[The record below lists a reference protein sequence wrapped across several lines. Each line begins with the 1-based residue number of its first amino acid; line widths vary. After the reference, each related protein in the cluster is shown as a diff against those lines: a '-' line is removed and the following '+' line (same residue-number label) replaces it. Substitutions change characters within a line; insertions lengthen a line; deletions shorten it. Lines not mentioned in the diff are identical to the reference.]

1 MNLWRPLALALIG
14 CLMALSAAG
23 QGVTLPDVR
32 HVVLENGTTIILV
45 EKHDVPLIGLQAVIR
60 GGAVSDPEGQAG
72 LASLLAGLLEK
83 GAGERDA
90 AAFAEAIDSVG
101 GSLSARASLESI
113 TISAEFLARDADLM
127 IELLA
132 SMLRDPS
139 LDAAELNK
147 LRDRQVNLIR
157 AAKDGDPRR
166 LTPVY
171 GAAFLFADHLYGRPV
186 RGDET
191 SLAAVGHRALRGY
204 YEDFVG
210 SDRLIIAV
218 AGDFVADEMAGK
230 LTAAFTD
237 WRKAAAPLLE
247 FDAPEPQA
255 GRRILLVDKP
265 GATQTY
271 FWIGNVGVDI
281 GFPQRAELDIANTL
295 FGGRL
300 MGSLLMDELRVKAG
314 LTYGAYSSL
323 NRLSKAGSV
332 ATISYTKTESTVEA
346 IDLALSLLQKIH
358 LEGFSDERITSGK
371 NYILGQ
377 YAPDF
382 ETAEQLAGQFAELE
396 ALGLDETFVNDYG
409 DAVAAADG
417 EAIRS
422 VIGSVYPTLDNLV
435 FVIIGDAEMIRGDI
449 AKYGPVTEMAI
460 TAPHF
465 AP

>member
-1 MNLWRPLALALIG
+1 
-14 CLMALSAAG
+14 
-23 QGVTLPDVR
+23 
-32 HVVLENGTTIILV
+32 
-45 EKHDVPLIGLQAVIR
+45 
-60 GGAVSDPEGQAG
+60 
-72 LASLLAGLLEK
+72 
-83 GAGERDA
+83 
-90 AAFAEAIDSVG
+90 
-101 GSLSARASLESI
+101 
-113 TISAEFLARDADLM
+113 
-127 IELLA
+127 
-132 SMLRDPS
+132 
-139 LDAAELNK
+139 
-147 LRDRQVNLIR
+147 
-157 AAKDGDPRR
+157 
-166 LTPVY
+166 
-171 GAAFLFADHLYGRPV
+171 
-186 RGDET
+186 
-191 SLAAVGHRALRGY
+191 LAAVGHRALRGY

-358 LEGFSDERITSGK
+358 LEGFSDELIASGK